1 MNERVDLSNLSPDWQ
16 SLGKPLK
23 RSIKDAVLLSL
34 NIVPNW
40 EGYIKHLSSKIV
52 LQINF
57 DYVPRVNLAK
67 EWALQEGFLVNLKPT
82 SQIEEQD
89 LVYIPKFAQ
98 WAITKQGW
106 VVPLE
111 FRDLAEN
118 LDAQASR
125 NVLELQPIPKQ
136 VQQQDVILK
145 IIQDLGF
152 DALNLPKFEAGKP
165 SLKADVRKIATQ
177 NKKLFGS
184 NLVFDK
190 AWERCRKDGTIS
202 QKN

>member
-1 MNERVDLSNLSPDWQ
+1 MNEKIDLNNLSPDWQ

-23 RSIKDAVLLSL
+23 RSIKEAVLLSL
-34 NIVPNW
+34 NMIPDW
-40 EGYIKHLSSKIV
+40 EKYMKHLSPKTV

-67 EWALQEGFLVNLKPT
+67 EWALHESFLVNLKPT
-82 SQIEEQD
+82 NQIEEQD
-89 LVYIPKFAQ
+89 LVYIPKFAK

-106 VVPLE
+106 SVPPE
-111 FRDLAEN
+111 FRDLAED
-118 LDAQASR
+118 LEAQPSL
-125 NVLELQPIPKQ
+125 NVLELKPIPKQ
-136 VQQQDVILK
+136 VQQQDVIIK
-145 IIQDLGF
+145 IILDLGF
-152 DALNLPKFEAGKP
+152 DALKLPKFETGKP

-184 NLVFDK
+184 NGVFDK

-202 QKN
+202 QQN